1 MMKVT
6 IKKGLMVPIANF
18 LYEIELVRKQSRMR
32 RQLIKIL
39 NGHEETLKED
49 KHHML
54 EEHSK
59 KDEEGKALIMDGQYQ
74 LADKDA
80 FTKDLKE
87 LTEEEIVIEGE
98 GNREMIRSIRST
110 LKKLEDN
117 VYKGSDSEIYDYLCD
132 QFSVDELEGGEN

>member
-1 MMKVT
+1 
-6 IKKGLMVPIANF
+6 
-18 LYEIELVRKQSRMR
+18 MR

-39 NGHEETLKED
+39 NEHEETLKDD
-49 KHHML
+49 KRHML

-59 KDEEGKALIMDGQYQ
+59 KDEEGKALINDGQYQ
-74 LADKDA
+74 LTDKDA

>member
-1 MMKVT
+1 MKVT

-49 KHHML
+49 KRHML

-59 KDEEGKALIMDGQYQ
+59 KDEEGKALIIDGQYQ
-74 LADKDA
+74 LSDKDT

>member
-1 MMKVT
+1 MKVT

-39 NGHEETLKED
+39 NGHEEILKED
-49 KHHML
+49 KRHML

-59 KDEEGKALIMDGQYQ
+59 KDEEGKALIIDGQYQ

-87 LTEEEIVIEGE
+87 ITEEEIVIEGE

>member
-18 LYEIELVRKQSRMR
+18 MYEIELVRKQSRMR

-39 NGHEETLKED
+39 NEHEETLKDD
-49 KHHML
+49 KRHML

-59 KDEEGKALIMDGQYQ
+59 KDEEGKALINDGQYQ
-74 LADKDA
+74 LTDKDA